1 MKIGL
6 ILANPPGYS
15 ETFFNSKINGL
26 QENGA
31 NVTVF
36 AQTSNEEFKLCPVKT
51 APKVY
56 ANPIKQLIAMGVVY
70 LALLPQ
76 LRRILRYIA
85 LERQEKTA
93 WRLVFKRIY
102 LNAHLLKADADW
114 LHFGFATQALGSETV
129 AKAIGAKMAVSFR
142 GFDINA
148 YPIKYPGCYDALW
161 NQVDKVHSISDDL
174 LHKAHALGL
183 DKTTPNRIITPAVN
197 LKSLSEISNKKS
209 KNKVLQIVTIAR
221 LHWVKGIDLL
231 IETAGLLKQKD
242 VEFNWTVVG
251 DGDQKSSERYRYHI
265 YEKGLQNEVTLK
277 GQQSHSSTL
286 QQLSDADVYV
296 QTSLNEG
303 FCNAVLEAQALG
315 KLCIA
320 TDVGGLPENIKD
332 ATTGWLVPKNNAG
345 KLADK
350 IVEVVSLSDAEK
362 VKISTAARSRVAEEF
377 TVEKQQQQFVKFYS
391 EA

>member
-142 GFDINA
+142 GFDMGI
-148 YPIKYPGCYDALW
+148 YPIKNPNCYVSLW
-161 NQVDKVHSISDDL
+161 KYVDKVHTISDDL
-174 LHKAHALGL
+174 LQKAFNQGL
-183 DKTTPNRIITPAVN
+183 SKSIPIQKITPAIDTAYFSTPFK
-197 LKSLSEISNKKS
+197 LFTTIKRPI
-209 KNKVLQIVTIAR
+209 QILTVTR
-221 LHWVKGIDLL
+221 LHWK
-231 IETAGLLKQKD
+231 
-242 VEFNWTVVG
+242 
-251 DGDQKSSERYRYHI
+251 
-265 YEKGLQNEVTLK
+265 KGLVHTLEALKRVTRQDVDFQYTIVGEGKEYERIAYAAYDL
-277 GQQSHSSTL
+277 G
-286 QQLSDADVYV
+286 LSDMVKFVGKKSREEIKKLYS
-296 QTSLNEG
+296 QSELYLQYSIQEG
-303 FCNAVLEAQALG
+303 FCNAVLEAQAMGL
-315 KLCIA
+315 LCVVSDA
-320 TDVGGLPENIKD
+320 EGLPENIVDGK
-332 ATTGWLVPKNNAG
+332 TGWVVPKNNVD